1 MDLVQSQVVLGA
13 WRSNMAVRSRKS
25 ILSKGLLVL
34 AVTGFAAL
42 ARDAFAAGIL
52 PRSGAVQQSIRRAAS
67 KGPVVDAEGPIS
79 FSLTLGGFNS
89 SALPSD
95 GKVAVITGAST
106 GIGLATVEGLVRSG
120 MYRSIILAG
129 RDAEKHQQAMDK
141 LREKVGSL
149 DKAVELRYLPLE
161 LASLKSV
168 RSFVEAVL
176 MQEVPIHTLILNAGV
191 MAIPDRRQTEDGYEY
206 QFGVNHLGHFLLTN
220 LLMDKLAQSGS
231 AADPARVISLSSSAH
246 QIPSKLLKGD
256 LSDLQSYEYTAW
268 GAYGQS
274 KLANVLFAYELDRRC
289 RDRGLPVVANAV
301 HPGVV
306 NTELARYMGEGAS
319 ELLAPLQDAA
329 KPLLNYVLK
338 SPEEGAKTS
347 LVLATQPEGKLSG
360 RYWQDGRPT
369 ASTDIDPAGD
379 LPGPA
384 LQLLPFRPFRL
395 TSYDP
400 KVWADLWAES
410 ELLVGLRPE
419 DVSCLKAED

>member
-1 MDLVQSQVVLGA
+1 M
-13 WRSNMAVRSRKS
+13 VRARRGPRG
-25 ILSKGLLVL
+25 LSLLVVASL
-34 AVTGFAAL
+34 WAVASLTSSW
-42 ARDAFAAGIL
+42 DAFVGLRAETGQATSHQPL
-52 PRSGAVQQSIRRAAS
+52 TQRGAT

-79 FSLTLGGFNS
+79 FSLTVGGFNS
-89 SALPSD
+89 SSPGSD

-120 MYRSIILAG
+120 MYTSIIMAG
-129 RDAEKHQQAMDK
+129 RDADKHQKAMDK
-141 LREKVGSL
+141 LRDEVGTL
-149 DKAVELRYLPLE
+149 DRAVELRYLPLE

-168 RSFVEAVL
+168 RSFAESVL
-176 MQEVPIHTLILNAGV
+176 KQDMPIHTLILNAGV
-191 MAIPDRRQTEDGYEY
+191 MALPDRKQTEDGYEY

-220 LLMDKLAQSGS
+220 LLMDKLVDSGS
-231 AADPARVISLSSSAH
+231 AAEPARVISLSSSAH

-256 LSDLQSYEYTAW
+256 LGDLQSYEYSAW
-268 GAYGQS
+268 RAYGQS

-289 RDRGLPVVANAV
+289 RERGLPVVANAV

-306 NTELARYMGEGAS
+306 NTELARYMGDES
-319 ELLAPLQDAA
+319 SPTSQLLAPLQDVA
-329 KPLLNYVLK
+329 KPLLSYVLK

-347 LVLATQPEGKLSG
+347 LVLATQAEGKLSG

-369 ASTDIDPAGD
+369 ASLDFDPAGD

-384 LQLLPFRPFRL
+384 QQLLPFRPRL

-400 KVWADLWAES
+400 RVWADLWAES

-419 DVSCLKAED
+419 DVSCFKAAN